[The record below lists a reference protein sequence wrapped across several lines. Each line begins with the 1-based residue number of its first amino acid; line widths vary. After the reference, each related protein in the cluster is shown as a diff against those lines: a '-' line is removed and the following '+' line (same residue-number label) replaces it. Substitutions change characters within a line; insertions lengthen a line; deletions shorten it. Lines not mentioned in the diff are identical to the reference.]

1 MSESSRIALVLGA
14 TGGIGGE
21 TALALSRRGWKIRA
35 FSRTAKPADSSGW
48 EWFKGDALER
58 DSVEAA
64 ARGVSAIVH
73 AVNPPGYRNWATL
86 VLPMIENTLA
96 AARASGARILL
107 PGTIYNYG
115 PSAFPVLREDIPTTA
130 KCDDA

>member
-1 MSESSRIALVLGA
+1 MSESGRIALVLGA

-35 FSRTAKPADSSGW
+35 FSRAAKPADSSGW
-48 EWFKGDALER
+48 EWVKGDALER
-58 DSVEAA
+58 ASLEAA

-86 VLPMIENTLA
+86 VLPMIENPLA
-96 AARASGARILL
+96 AAQASGARKGGGRNATRLGL
-107 PGTIYNYG
+107 PGRVRSGRDRVQDQRPY
-115 PSAFPVLREDIPTTA
+115 R
-130 KCDDA
+130 